1 MPRPRTHDEALRAKL
16 LTRASELLGARG
28 ASALSLRKLA
38 AEAGTS
44 TTAVYSLFGGKS
56 DLVNALY
63 ADGFRRFGERLR
75 AVEASGDVVRDLVAL
90 GLGYRDGAL
99 SDPHLYSA
107 MFSGA
112 VPGFEPNGTTS
123 ALARNAL
130 EPLWDT
136 ARAGIESGV
145 FSAETPGLVAVNCW
159 GCAHGLVSLEL
170 NTSLSSGVDFRGTY
184 ERALS
189 ATVRGWLA

>member
-1 MPRPRTHDEALRAKL
+1 MPRPKTHDDALRAKL
-16 LTRASELLGARG
+16 LSRASELLGGEG
-28 ASALSLRKLA
+28 ASALSLRRLA
-38 AEAGTS
+38 SEAGTS

-75 AVEASGDVVRDLVAL
+75 AVAGSGDTARDLVAL
-90 GLGYRDGAL
+90 GLGYRDAAL

-107 MFSGA
+107 MFTGA
-112 VPGFEPNGTTS
+112 LPGFEADGTTS
-123 ALARNAL
+123 ALARDAL
-130 EPLWDT
+130 QPLWDT

-145 FSAETPGLVAVNCW
+145 LAAETPGLVAVSCW

-170 NTSLSSGVDFRGTY
+170 NTSLSSGIDFCGTY
-184 ERALS
+184 ERALR
-189 ATVRGWLA
+189 ATVSGWLA